1 METCLNQSQR
11 YIAAKLVCAHN
22 SSKESHCVENNRG
35 KVEQGIHKTQV
46 CTPGGRTDSEFEG
59 SNNLKNR
66 PGPPSCV
73 SGAELSEEFRINLE
87 GDKPSLVGDK
97 PSGVSA

>member
-11 YIAAKLVCAHN
+11 YIAAKLVCARN
-22 SSKESHCVENNRG
+22 SSKESHCVENNSG

-46 CTPGGRTDSEFEG
+46 CTLGERTDSEFEG

-73 SGAELSEEFRINLE
+73 SGAELGEEYRI
-87 GDKPSLVGDK
+87 V
-97 PSGVSA
+97 